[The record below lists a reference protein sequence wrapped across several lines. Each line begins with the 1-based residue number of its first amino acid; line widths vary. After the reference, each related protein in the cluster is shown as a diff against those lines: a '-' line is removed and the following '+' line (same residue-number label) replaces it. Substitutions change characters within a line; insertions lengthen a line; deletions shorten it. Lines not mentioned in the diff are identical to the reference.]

1 MDMNR
6 YFDKL
11 FETDQIAI
19 QTIMNELVELQEKI
33 SSQDGKNHVQIEHDL
48 KAIKK
53 HSERLYDVCDIAL
66 RQLEMIF
73 K

>member
-19 QTIMNELVELQEKI
+19 QTIMNELVELQEKYLLKMEKI
-33 SSQDGKNHVQIEHDL
+33 MYKSS
-48 KAIKK
+48 
-53 HSERLYDVCDIAL
+53 
-66 RQLEMIF
+66 MI
-73 K
+73 

>member
-1 MDMNR
+1 MNR

-33 SSQDGKNHVQIEHDL
+33 SSQDGKKSCTNR
-48 KAIKK
+48 A
-53 HSERLYDVCDIAL
+53 
-66 RQLEMIF
+66 
-73 K
+73 